1 MKDIVEWT
9 VKYSPL
15 NELVKCVKLMTSLS
29 SDEKCWQ
36 SLVTCF
42 LLFTYLFERLSGL
55 SKNSELISL
64 FRGKFTWVV
73 RCSWH
78 VLSSAALRAGK
89 LTILVSPWLCSCS
102 WASRHGWWP
111 SRARWLCIWAWDTSP
126 GLPLPAFC
134 SSSGSHSMRSNC
146 EVLFFPFSLPRSTAF

>member
-1 MKDIVEWT
+1 MNSQIFTYKWVSKMLCQINDFALEWWK
-9 VKYSPL
+9 VLAVVSDVLSHFHLP
-15 NELVKCVKLMTSLS
+15 LS
-29 SDEKCWQ
+29 SASAD
-36 SLVTCF
+36 F
-42 LLFTYLFERLSGL
+42 PA
-55 SKNSELISL
+55 NSELISL

-78 VLSSAALRAGK
+78 VPSSAALQAGK

-146 EVLFFPFSLPRSTAF
+146 EVLFFPFSLPRTTAF